1 MRYPMTIDLEKQ
13 YREQALSGK
22 YRKLYE
28 YLCGLPESEW
38 ETSFSEI
45 EVIIGF
51 KLPPAARESLL
62 WWLDSGYG
70 HVRACLAAGWKT
82 AEVDLNAE
90 TARFWRKDSP
100 AARNRTLDEIWPA
113 RSFGPWPE
121 GLSLRRED
129 LYEDRI

>member
-1 MRYPMTIDLEKQ
+1 MGYPMTIDLERL

-28 YLCGLPESEW
+28 YLCGMPEPEW
-38 ETSFSEI
+38 ETSFREI
-45 EVIIGF
+45 ETIVGF
-51 KLPPAARESLL
+51 KLPAAAWENRL
-62 WWLDSGYG
+62 WWVDSGHD
-70 HVRACLAAGWKT
+70 HVRAWLAAGWKT
-82 AEVDLNAE
+82 AEVDQDAGE
-90 TARFWRKDSP
+90 VRFWRKDSA
-100 AARNRTLDEIWPA
+100 AARSRTLDEIWPA